1 MFRSLNKFL
10 AVALLLGCFTF
21 GVGPIAVTNVAASDL
36 VDEADVSDIFSP
48 FSVSGKWMVRVRGI
62 GILPDVDSSTNV
74 AGIGVDIDERIVPEL
89 DITYFLT
96 NNLALELVLAIAKH
110 DVEGSGLINGA
121 DVGDFLII
129 PPHLMLQ
136 YHFDLGNGFKPY
148 VGVGVNYSIIFDEDA
163 AAPFTS
169 LDIDNGWGFSLQ
181 AGIDV
186 RVKDNWYLNVDV
198 KKTWLN
204 VDATVNNAIT
214 ADIDV
219 DPWIVGVG
227 IGYRF

>member
-1 MFRSLNKFL
+1 MLHRLNKFF
-10 AVALLLGCFTF
+10 AITLLLGCFTL
-21 GVGPIAVTNVAASDL
+21 GLGPVAITNVSASDL
-36 VDEADVSDIFSP
+36 EDLAEVVSP
-48 FSVSGKWMVRVRGI
+48 SVGSGKWMVRVRGI
-62 GILPDVDSSTNV
+62 GILPDADSGTNV
-74 AGIGVDIDERIVPEL
+74 PGIGVDIDDRIVPEL

-96 NNLALELVLAIAKH
+96 NNWALELVLALSKH
-110 DVEGSGLINGA
+110 DVDGTGA
-121 DVGDFLII
+121 IAGVNVGDFYII

-169 LDIDNGWGFSLQ
+169 LDVDNGWGFSLQ
-181 AGIDV
+181 AGVDIQ
-186 RVKDNWYLNVDV
+186 VKDNWHLNVDV

-204 VDATVNNAIT
+204 VDATVNNAIL

>member
-1 MFRSLNKFL
+1 MKRLQIV
-10 AVALLLGCFTF
+10 AAALLIAAGWLVCTPLG
-21 GVGPIAVTNVAASDL
+21 NKASASEMTAY
-36 VDEADVSDIFSP
+36 DEP
-48 FSVSGKWMVRVRGI
+48 FQKWMVRVRGI
-62 GILPDVDSSTNV
+62 GILPDADADVSVNGTATPLNNL
-74 AGIGVDIDERIVPEL
+74 DIDDTMVPEL

-96 NNLALELVLAIAKH
+96 RNIALELVLAVSKH
-110 DVEGSGLINGA
+110 DVDGA
-121 DVGDFLII
+121 GVLAGTPVGDFYII

-136 YHFDLGNGFKPY
+136 YHFEMANGFKPY
-148 VGVGVNYSIIFDEDA
+148 VGVGVNYNIILSEGNA
-163 AAPFTS
+163 AGFTG

-186 RVKDNWYLNVDV
+186 ALRENWYFNLDV
-198 KKTWLN
+198 KKTWMN
-204 VDATVNNAIT
+204 VDATTNLGANTIA